1 MIYELFVF
9 HAILWKLLFDLL
21 EPVRVGLV
29 AGAAEAEVPVGLG
42 FKGHARQHLNEWKDQ
57 QMKCKKNNSHIRVL
71 CTKIF

>member
-42 FKGHARQHLNEWKDQ
+42 FKGHARQHLNE
-57 QMKCKKNNSHIRVL
+57 
-71 CTKIF
+71 